1 MRAWFAEVIL
11 SAVLT
16 GLGLVCCIGSATAQS
31 TDTEY
36 CYGSVCGTQK
46 DAEDAMKA
54 AYPNYAP
61 YFKQKSESVGFVSGN
76 LTTLYIT
83 YNVPDQPPA
92 SMNQPVYGPDFGNPP
107 PEYCAPSGDPIY
119 PRACANDQDV
129 IQGFVNFHINLYG
142 ANRVKQTVQGGFF
155 SPFSE
160 ASGFGTP
167 PAGEPPRGWLRHNHD
182 NNTALQ
188 KSVVVTVFND
198 FGVDSGRGGSVRIM
212 KFTSYTCPSGFTANS
227 GAHPSYNPNA
237 TQLLAQ
243 PTCSATI
250 YDQVITTK
258 LRQSSCPTDVEGNN
272 PCYPAT
278 GDKARFET
286 DFEFAG
292 RPFARSYHSLRQTG
306 QLPELAPGWVHTYS
320 DRISGNPSYISE
332 PLLWT
337 NDRGYLEIFKRI
349 GSTSRFVSNGN
360 ANIILDVEPTN
371 ALPHKFILTGAG
383 TQLKYFNA
391 AGRLIRIEDRGS
403 AWKIIFAYDG
413 DRLISATDHT
423 GRQLQFD
430 YSNNR
435 LASIRLPDS
444 NAVNY

>member
-1 MRAWFAEVIL
+1 M
-11 SAVLT
+11 
-16 GLGLVCCIGSATAQS
+16 
-31 TDTEY
+31 
-36 CYGSVCGTQK
+36 
-46 DAEDAMKA
+46 
-54 AYPNYAP
+54 
-61 YFKQKSESVGFVSGN
+61 
-76 LTTLYIT
+76 
-83 YNVPDQPPA
+83 
-92 SMNQPVYGPDFGNPP
+92 
-107 PEYCAPSGDPIY
+107 
-119 PRACANDQDV
+119 
-129 IQGFVNFHINLYG
+129 
-142 ANRVKQTVQGGFF
+142 
-155 SPFSE
+155 
-160 ASGFGTP
+160 
-167 PAGEPPRGWLRHNHD
+167 
-182 NNTALQ
+182 
-188 KSVVVTVFND
+188 
-198 FGVDSGRGGSVRIM
+198 
-212 KFTSYTCPSGFTANS
+212 
-227 GAHPSYNPNA
+227 
-237 TQLLAQ
+237 
-243 PTCSATI
+243 
-250 YDQVITTK
+250 
-258 LRQSSCPTDVEGNN
+258 EGNN